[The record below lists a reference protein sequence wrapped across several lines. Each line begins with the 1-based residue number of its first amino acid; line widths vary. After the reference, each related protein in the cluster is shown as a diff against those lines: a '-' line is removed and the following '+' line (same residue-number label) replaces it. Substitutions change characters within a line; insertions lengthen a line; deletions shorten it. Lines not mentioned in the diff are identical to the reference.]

1 METFNPAQLRSAA
14 YRSVIV
20 QKGGSV
26 EMDRYIYNMQGEG
39 LGSWFGTLMKT
50 AIPLFG
56 NAIKGA
62 AKVAKPYAKAAGKQI
77 ITAAAKRGA
86 QEVTKHIVHK
96 PHKKRRRGKWQS
108 L

>member
-1 METFNPAQLRSAA
+1 METFNSDRLKSGA

-26 EMDRYIYNMQGEG
+26 DMDRYIYSMDGEG

-50 AIPLFG
+50 AIPIIG
-56 NAIKGA
+56 SAIKGA

-77 ITAAAKRGA
+77 ITAGAKRGA
-86 QEVTKHIVHK
+86 QEVTKRIVHK
-96 PHKKRRRGKWQS
+96 PHNKRRRTKWQS